1 MRSLRIIL
9 FALGITLLFSSC
21 RVWNS
26 VFKPKYGCGTNG
38 KNVDAA
44 KLVNEDPKAARQA
57 KKAKKFKS

>member
-1 MRSLRIIL
+1 MRSLRIL
-9 FALGITLLFSSC
+9 FFAISLTLVLSSC
-21 RVWNS
+21 KLWNS

-44 KLVNEDPKAARQA
+44 KLVNDDPKAARQA